1 MKNCAKCNKELE
13 DEKGQS
19 IVGMMI
25 RVNNQDNELPGFT
38 QKQMGKY
45 TLGKDYNFCFECL
58 LDTLMGVA
66 A

>member
-1 MKNCAKCNKELE
+1 MENCAKCNKELE

-45 TLGKDYNFCFECL
+45 EIGKDYNFCFECL

-66 A
+66 S